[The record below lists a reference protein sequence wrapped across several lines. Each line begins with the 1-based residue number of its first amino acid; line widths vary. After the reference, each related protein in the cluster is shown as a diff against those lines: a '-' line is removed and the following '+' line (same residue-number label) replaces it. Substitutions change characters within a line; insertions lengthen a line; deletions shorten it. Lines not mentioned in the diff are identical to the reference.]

1 MTSATMD
8 TSLDETG
15 RTEKAMARILI
26 TDDSA
31 DIRQLLSALMVEEGH
46 KVLVASDG
54 LKAIEAIDTELPDLM
69 ILDIM
74 MPNLDGYGVL
84 REMNE
89 RNVTKD
95 VKVLILTAK
104 TAEADWVRGYKL
116 GADQYLT
123 KPFGSDELIAAVNGL
138 LAASKDSL
146 QKKTEEELDR
156 AQLLSRLESIF
167 QDF

>member
-1 MTSATMD
+1 MD
-8 TSLDETG
+8 TSADESG

-46 KVLVASDG
+46 KVLVANDG
-54 LKAIEAIDTELPDLM
+54 VKAIEAIDTELPDLM

-74 MPNLDGYGVL
+74 MQNLDGYGVL

-123 KPFGSDELIAAVNGL
+123 KPFGSDELIAAVNRL
-138 LAASKDSL
+138 LAASKATL

>member
-1 MTSATMD
+1 
-8 TSLDETG
+8 
-15 RTEKAMARILI
+15 MARILI
-26 TDDSA
+26 TDDSS

-46 KVLVASDG
+46 KVLVANDG
-54 LKAIEAIDTELPDLM
+54 RKALEVIDTELPDLM

-89 RNVTKD
+89 RQVTD
-95 VKVLILTAK
+95 RVKVLILTAK

-123 KPFGSDELIAAVNGL
+123 KPFGSDELIASVNDL
-138 LAASKDSL
+138 LASSKDSL
-146 QKKTEEELDR
+146 RQKTEEELDR

>member
-1 MTSATMD
+1 
-8 TSLDETG
+8 
-15 RTEKAMARILI
+15 MARILI

-54 LKAIEAIDTELPDLM
+54 VKALEVIDTELPDLM
-69 ILDIM
+69 ILDVM

-89 RNVTKD
+89 RNVTSE
-95 VKVLILTAK
+95 VKILILTAK

-123 KPFGSDELIAAVNGL
+123 KPFGSDELIDSVNDL
-138 LAASKDSL
+138 LATSKDDL
-146 QKKTEEELDR
+146 RKRTEEELDR

>member
-1 MTSATMD
+1 
-8 TSLDETG
+8 
-15 RTEKAMARILI
+15 MARILI

-54 LKAIEAIDTELPDLM
+54 MKALEVIDTELPDLM
-69 ILDIM
+69 ILDVM

-89 RNVTKD
+89 RNVTSD
-95 VKVLILTAK
+95 VKILILTAK

-123 KPFGSDELIAAVNGL
+123 KPFGSDELIESVNDL
-138 LAASKDSL
+138 LATSKDDL
-146 QKKTEEELDR
+146 RKRTEEELDR
-156 AQLLSRLESIF
+156 AQILSRLESIF

>member
-1 MTSATMD
+1 
-8 TSLDETG
+8 
-15 RTEKAMARILI
+15 MARILI

-54 LKAIEAIDTELPDLM
+54 MKALEAVDTELPDLM
-69 ILDIM
+69 ILDVM

-89 RNVTKD
+89 RNVTNE
-95 VKVLILTAK
+95 VKILILTAK

-123 KPFGSDELIAAVNGL
+123 KPFGSDELIDSVNDL
-138 LAASKDSL
+138 LATSKDDL
-146 QKKTEEELDR
+146 RKRTEEELDR

-167 QDF
+167 TDF

>member
-1 MTSATMD
+1 
-8 TSLDETG
+8 
-15 RTEKAMARILI
+15 MARILI

-54 LKAIEAIDTELPDLM
+54 MKALEVVDTELPDLM
-69 ILDIM
+69 ILDVM

-89 RNVTKD
+89 RNVTND

-123 KPFGSDELIAAVNGL
+123 KPFGSDELIDSVNDL
-138 LAASKDSL
+138 LATSKDDL
-146 QKKTEEELDR
+146 RKRTEEELDR

>member
-1 MTSATMD
+1 
-8 TSLDETG
+8 
-15 RTEKAMARILI
+15 MARILI
-26 TDDSA
+26 TDDSS

-54 LKAIEAIDTELPDLM
+54 QKAIEVIDTELPDLM

-89 RNVTKD
+89 REVTD
-95 VKVLILTAK
+95 QVKILILTAK

-123 KPFGSDELIAAVNGL
+123 KPFGSDELIASVNDL
-138 LAASKDSL
+138 LASSKDAL
-146 QKKTEEELDR
+146 RAKTEEELDR

>member
-1 MTSATMD
+1 
-8 TSLDETG
+8 
-15 RTEKAMARILI
+15 MARILI

-54 LKAIEAIDTELPDLM
+54 TKALEVMDSELPDLM

-84 REMNE
+84 REMNT
-89 RNVTKD
+89 RDVTKD

-123 KPFGSDELIAAVNGL
+123 KPFGSDELIAAVDEL
-138 LAASKDSL
+138 LSTTKDDL
-146 QKKTEEELDR
+146 RKKTEEELDR

>member
-1 MTSATMD
+1 
-8 TSLDETG
+8 
-15 RTEKAMARILI
+15 MARILI

-46 KVLVASDG
+46 KVLVANDG
-54 LKAIEAIDTELPDLM
+54 VKALEIVDAELPDLM
-69 ILDIM
+69 ILDVM

-89 RNVTKD
+89 RDVTKD

-123 KPFGSDELIAAVNGL
+123 KPFGSDELIASVNDL
-138 LAASKDSL
+138 LASTKDSL
-146 QKKTEEELDR
+146 REKTEDELDR

>member
-1 MTSATMD
+1 
-8 TSLDETG
+8 
-15 RTEKAMARILI
+15 MARILI

-54 LKAIEAIDTELPDLM
+54 TKALEAVDTELPDLM

-89 RNVTKD
+89 RDVTEQ
-95 VKVLILTAK
+95 VKILILTAK

-123 KPFGSDELIAAVNGL
+123 KPFGSDELIASVNDL
-138 LAASKDSL
+138 LASTKEDL
-146 QKKTEEELDR
+146 RKKTEEELDR